1 MKRYIRYTL
10 NLSAFILS
18 WLYPYQAIKY
28 TRTLF
33 FYKIYSFTVQRQF
46 KHTGINLSV
55 EPPLVLDGAKHIII
69 GNNVSIRGRCWISAY
84 DQYLNYRYTP
94 FLTIG
99 DNVIINFNCHIACIN
114 TITIGNNVLM
124 ASNVFI
130 TDHFHGDPAN
140 RLTGALHR
148 TQPLFSK
155 GTVTIGDN
163 VWLGENVVIMPNVHI
178 GENTIIG
185 ANSVVTKDIPANC
198 IAAGSPAIII
208 KQIL

>member
-1 MKRYIRYTL
+1 MKNAIRYIL
-10 NLSAFILS
+10 NGMAFIFS
-18 WLYPYQAIKY
+18 WLYPYKIFQY
-28 TRTLF
+28 TKILF
-33 FYKIYSFTVQRQF
+33 FYKLYTFAVQRQF
-46 KHTGINLSV
+46 QSTGSSLSI
-55 EPPLVLDGAKHIII
+55 EPPLVLDGANHIII

-84 DQYLNYRYTP
+84 DQYLNYHYTP

-140 RLTGALHR
+140 QRPDALHR
-148 TQPLFSK
+148 TQPLFFK
-155 GTVTIGDN
+155 GAVTIGDN
-163 VWLGENVVIMPNVHI
+163 VWLGENVAIMPNVHI

-198 IAAGSPAIII
+198 IAAGNPAIII